1 MNNKVTV
8 SYSTLNQTYDVF
20 DGEVCVFYGDFIS
33 VTKWLS
39 ENNYHE
45 SQTTLNEYLKSGQT
59 SEQKPVLAD

>member
-8 SYSTLNQTYDVF
+8 SYNTLNQTYDVF

-39 ENNYHE
+39 DNNYRE
-45 SQTTLNEYLKSGQT
+45 SRTTLNEYLKSGQT